1 MASGPTGGEGAM
13 WRWLVLAVA
22 VLING
27 CASDDRRDER
37 PDARAPQHEDQHGN
51 YG

>member
-1 MASGPTGGEGAM
+1 M
-13 WRWLVLAVA
+13 WRWFLVAIV
-22 VLING
+22 VWING
-27 CASDDRRDER
+27 CASEDVQNER